1 MPKISARI
9 IEEDTKAGVEET
21 PIYLDKKLVAVTD
34 DEGFYTIDNVPPG
47 DYRIEIRPREFQYI
61 IRDITITEDGRIIDK
76 KTNRMFRKDIAM
88 VRITL

>member
-1 MPKISARI
+1 MTKVTNRI

-21 PIYLDKKLVAVTD
+21 PVYLDKKLVAVTD
-34 DEGFYTIDNVPPG
+34 DEGFYTINAPAG

-76 KTNRMFRKDIAM
+76 KTNRMFRKDIEMA
-88 VRITL
+88 RITL

>member
-1 MPKISARI
+1 MTKIAARI

-34 DEGFYTIDNVPPG
+34 DEGFYTIDDVPPG

-88 VRITL
+88 MRITL

>member
-1 MPKISARI
+1 MPKIASRI

-21 PIYLDKKLVAVTD
+21 PIYLDNKLVAVTD
-34 DEGFYTIDNVPPG
+34 DEGFYTIDVPPG

-61 IRDITITEDGRIIDK
+61 IRDIMITEDGRIIDK